1 MEELNKYK
9 FQQDMSTQ
17 EKVMQIVTEV
27 CEVAVSE
34 VTLNSA
40 IGDFP
45 AWDSMGQ
52 LAILQRVESE
62 FDIQFEP
69 EDMMEIEDV
78 NDIVKAVEAKL

>member
-1 MEELNKYK
+1 
-9 FQQDMSTQ
+9 MSTQ
-17 EKVMQIVTEV
+17 EKVMQVVAEV
-27 CEVAVSE
+27 CDVLVSD

-52 LAILQRVESE
+52 LAILQRMESE
-62 FDIQFEP
+62 FDIMFEP

-78 NDIVKAVEAKL
+78 NDIIKAVEAKL

>member
-1 MEELNKYK
+1 MN
-9 FQQDMSTQ
+9 TQ
-17 EKVMQIVTEV
+17 EKVMQIVAEI
-27 CEVAVSE
+27 CDVAVAD

-62 FDIQFEP
+62 FDIQLDP
-69 EDMMEIEDV
+69 EEMMEIEDV
-78 NDIVKAVEAKL
+78 NDIVKTVEAKL

>member
-1 MEELNKYK
+1 MN
-9 FQQDMSTQ
+9 TQ
-17 EKVMQIVTEV
+17 EKVMQIIAEV
-27 CEVAVSE
+27 CDVEVTY

-62 FDIQFEP
+62 FDIQLDP
-69 EDMMEIEDV
+69 EEMMEIEDV
-78 NDIVKAVEAKL
+78 NDIVKTVEAKLRC